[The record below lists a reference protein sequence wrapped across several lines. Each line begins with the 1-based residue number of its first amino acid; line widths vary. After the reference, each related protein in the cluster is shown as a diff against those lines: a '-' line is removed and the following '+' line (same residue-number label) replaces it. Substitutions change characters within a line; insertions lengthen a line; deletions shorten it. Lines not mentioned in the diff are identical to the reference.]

1 MRLNKNQIEHMAFVI
16 VRNLL
21 KEEKIISDDRNKLT
35 DSLMNLITEEFQKE
49 DKLDQE
55 VREILSVHMEKI
67 RSDYVQDD
75 QNKISQRKGYGAVT
89 KRLSREKINFLAR
102 QVLNSLFENDEVEFL
117 FEPNEIR
124 LSVVKSIEE
133 ELKLYDLID
142 KRAIDKIQSQKKAIE
157 EGSREWEILYRKYY
171 NEEISKLGKI
181 LE

>member
-1 MRLNKNQIEHMAFVI
+1 
-16 VRNLL
+16 
-21 KEEKIISDDRNKLT
+21 
-35 DSLMNLITEEFQKE
+35 
-49 DKLDQE
+49 
-55 VREILSVHMEKI
+55 
-67 RSDYVQDD
+67 
-75 QNKISQRKGYGAVT
+75 VT

-124 LSVVKSIEE
+124 LSVVNSIEE

-142 KRAIDKIQSQKKAIE
+142 KRAIEKIQSQKKAIE

-171 NEEISKLGKI
+171 NEEISKLGKF